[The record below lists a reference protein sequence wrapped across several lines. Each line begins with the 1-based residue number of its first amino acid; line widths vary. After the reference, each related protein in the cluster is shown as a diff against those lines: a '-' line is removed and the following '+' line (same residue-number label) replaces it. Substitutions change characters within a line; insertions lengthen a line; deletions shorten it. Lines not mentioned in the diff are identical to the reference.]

1 MERNFEITLMRSGKV
16 FAARPGERILD
27 AALRQEVWLPS
38 ACRAGTCGSCSAT
51 VVEGRVDHC
60 GAYPAA
66 RLGSEVRLCCAVALT
81 DLILD
86 VEEHPARPIRT
97 ARRLPAR
104 VVEITRPSDDVAV
117 ITLRLPAS
125 ETLRYRPGQYV
136 TIIPKDAR
144 PRPFSI
150 ANGPRSDGTIELHVG
165 RIPGGQFTDYV
176 YNELQSG
183 EVLRLEGPL
192 GSFGLQEGSAR
203 PAVFIA
209 GGTGIAPIK
218 AILEAAAQAAQISRR
233 MHVYWGIRRPEG
245 LYDRQWISQL
255 ASCDETI
262 RFTPVVSEPISAELW
277 TGRRGL
283 VHHAVM
289 EDLPDL
295 SEFEAYVCG
304 NPALIEAAFKDLTCS
319 AGLAP
324 VRFYSDAF
332 YQRQPPAGAGADHL
346 NVSL

>member
-1 MERNFEITLMRSGKV
+1 MEHNFQITIMRSGKV
-16 FAARPGERILD
+16 FAARPGEKILD

-38 ACRAGTCGSCSAT
+38 ACRAGTCGCCSAT
-51 VVEGRVDHC
+51 VVEGHVDHC
-60 GAYPAA
+60 DAYPAV
-66 RLGSEVRLCCAVALT
+66 RLGSEARLCCAVALT

-86 VEEHPARPIRT
+86 VEEHPARPIQT

-104 VVEITRPSDDVAV
+104 VIEITRASDEVAV
-117 ITLRLPAS
+117 ITLRLPSS
-125 ETLRYRPGQYV
+125 EPLRYRPGQYV
-136 TIIPKDAR
+136 TIIPKDRR

-150 ANGPRSDGTIELHVG
+150 ANGPRRDGTIELHIG
-165 RIPGGQFTDYV
+165 KIPGGQFTDYV
-176 YNELQSG
+176 HSELQPG

-192 GSFGLQEGSAR
+192 GSFGLQEESNR

-218 AILEAAAQAAQISRR
+218 AILETAVQAAQVSRKI
-233 MHVYWGIRRPEG
+233 HVYWGSRRPEG
-245 LYDRQWISQL
+245 LYDRQWISKL
-255 ASCDETI
+255 ASCDGTI
-262 RFTPVVSEPISAELW
+262 RFTPVVSEPISSELW

-283 VHHAVM
+283 VHRAVM

-304 NPALIEAAFKDLTCS
+304 SPALIEAAFRDLTCS

-324 VRFYSDAF
+324 FRFYSDAF
-332 YQRQPPAGAGADHL
+332 YQPQPVTGRAPTI
-346 NVSL
+346 